1 MGKAGGSVG
10 GPGDTK
16 AAGPQRPKAKGA
28 TRFRFRDGGAGV
40 LIRIQGR
47 GCMPMGDGDGD
58 GDAMP
63 GRQAC
68 VPVVLVV

>member
-1 MGKAGGSVG
+1 MGKAGGGVG

-40 LIRIQGR
+40 LIRAG
-47 GCMPMGDGDGD
+47 GACHAD